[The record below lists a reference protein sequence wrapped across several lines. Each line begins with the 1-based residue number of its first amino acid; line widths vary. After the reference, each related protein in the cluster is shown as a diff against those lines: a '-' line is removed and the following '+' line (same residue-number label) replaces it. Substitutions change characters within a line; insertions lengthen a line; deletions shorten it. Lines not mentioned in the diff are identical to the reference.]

1 MRNIVALNDQAI
13 SGKLCSISSSSYFA
27 LLGAAPILLFNRF
40 YVHAMD
46 SRPTRLNM
54 ENKKKLQGGGGVGT
68 RNMIERYD
76 KLFHNRS
83 MYVLLRSVRDYIVP
97 FDQWSHPVYA

>member
-1 MRNIVALNDQAI
+1 
-13 SGKLCSISSSSYFA
+13 
-27 LLGAAPILLFNRF
+27 
-40 YVHAMD
+40 
-46 SRPTRLNM
+46 
-54 ENKKKLQGGGGVGT
+54 
-68 RNMIERYD
+68 MIERYD